1 MANTTNRNGYSNAKE
16 QAQVTGTALMTR
28 LTKDHFA
35 LTQGVA
41 DSLVRQGLGEA
52 QLPYLA
58 STCLAINVSPNLLRY
73 THNIPPVVKA
83 LKMVTELGYRAG
95 EDFHVSV
102 FKTNVPT
109 LNEDGEPTDQKAKA
123 PTVVVMMA
131 ASRIQENAK
140 QDDRLTGLL
149 HHVETSVIEDQ
160 KEARTIFDEHYKG
173 ARSFRDAIVAKAELY
188 TYHTRTGQP
197 IGSGKP
203 QIFYG
208 FYAPWTIYEGQE
220 QRDYNEVG
228 KPKDNYQAP
237 DVAQKRAANK
247 AWRSVSRTNY
257 ARDDRPADVRL
268 AALMSSAQTKLAI
281 AERIADEHGVDIETA
296 IVDGDQIQE
305 KARKQ
310 DKRLTAMMKEPE
322 LDDFDRLLMYGEEPK
337 GADVVDG
344 EYKAVGDDDNDNDG
358 DDATTGQDEDATG
371 DDQPI
376 EKHPGYATF
385 SGWANMQQALKW
397 AVDQKVYA
405 KMDEGKPSWVSLVQ
419 AYGTYSND
427 TKIEIHRDW
436 YDFVIAKTEKV
447 PA

>member
-1 MANTTNRNGYSNAKE
+1 MAYNNAKQ
-16 QAQVTGTALMTR
+16 QAQETGTALMTR

-41 DSLVRQGLGEA
+41 ESLMRQGLTEA

-73 THNIPPVVKA
+73 THNIPQVVKA
-83 LKMVTELGYRAG
+83 LKMVTELGYRAS

-102 FKTNVPT
+102 FKTNVPV

-123 PTVVVMMA
+123 PTVVVMLSA
-131 ASRIQENAK
+131 ARIQENVK
-140 QDDRLTGLL
+140 QDDRMTGLL

-160 KEARTIFDEHYKG
+160 EEARAIFNEHYKG
-173 ARSFRDAIVAKAELY
+173 ARPFRDAVVAKAELY
-188 TYHTRTGQP
+188 VYHQRTGQP

-203 QIFYG
+203 QLYYG
-208 FYAPWTIYEGQE
+208 FFAPWTFYEGKE
-220 QRDYNEVG
+220 QRDNLEAG

-296 IVDGDQIQE
+296 IVDGDQLEEQ
-305 KARKQ
+305 KHKQ
-310 DKRLTAMMKEPE
+310 DKRFTAMMKEPE
-322 LDDFDRLLMYGEEPK
+322 LDDFDRLLMYGEEPN
-337 GADVVDG
+337 GAGEVVDG
-344 EYKAVGDDDNDNDG
+344 EYTAVEDE
-358 DDATTGQDEDATG
+358 DATTGQDATNA
-371 DDQPI
+371 DQPI
-376 EKHPGYATF
+376 EKHPGYTTF
-385 SGWANMQQALKW
+385 STWANMQQALKW

-419 AYGTYSND
+419 AYGSYGGD

-436 YDFVIAKTEKV
+436 YDFVMSKEGEKV

>member
-1 MANTTNRNGYSNAKE
+1 MAYNNAKQ
-16 QAQVTGTALMTR
+16 QAQETGTALMTR

-102 FKTNVPT
+102 FKTSVPL
-109 LNEDGEPTDQKAKA
+109 LNEDGEPSDQKAKA

-160 KEARTIFDEHYKG
+160 KEARAIFDEHYKG
-173 ARSFRDAIVAKAELY
+173 ARPFRDAIVAKAELY
-188 TYHTRTGQP
+188 TYHAKSGQP

-203 QIFYG
+203 QVFYG
-208 FYAPWTIYEGQE
+208 FYVPWTIYEGKE
-220 QRDYNEVG
+220 QRDNLEAG

-296 IVDGDQIQE
+296 IVDGDQLEEQ
-305 KARKQ
+305 KHKQ
-310 DKRLTAMMKEPE
+310 DKRFTAMMKEPE

-337 GADVVDG
+337 GAGEVVDG
-344 EYKAVGDDDNDNDG
+344 EYTAVEDE
-358 DDATTGQDEDATG
+358 DATTGQAATS

-385 SGWANMQQALKW
+385 STWANMQQALKW
-397 AVDQKVYA
+397 AVEQKVYA

-419 AYGTYSND
+419 AYGSYGGD

-436 YDFVIAKTEKV
+436 YDFVMSKEGEKV